1 MNENIKLQINHEM
14 ENYFKGDTRYINHAH
29 KVTEYAEEIGS
40 KEGGD
45 FPVVVAAG
53 LLHDIG
59 IPEAERK
66 YGSAIGKYQE
76 IEGPPIAREI
86 LSRIRFPGKQID
98 EVCEIIAHHHSP
110 GIIKSQNFKIL
121 YDADWLVNLGD
132 EYDIKDNNKLKT
144 IIGKVFLTSSGQS
157 LARKIYLGIQ

>member
-1 MNENIKLQINHEM
+1 MNENIKLPINREM

-29 KVTEYAEEIGS
+29 KVTAYAEEIGS